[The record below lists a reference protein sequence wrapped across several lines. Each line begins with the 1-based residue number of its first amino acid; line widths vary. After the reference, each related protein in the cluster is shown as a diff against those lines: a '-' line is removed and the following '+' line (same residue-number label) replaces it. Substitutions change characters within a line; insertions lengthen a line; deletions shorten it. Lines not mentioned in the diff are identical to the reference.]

1 MGCPGHCRIALLCVW
16 AIVALAAFGSLA
28 PAALADPTGSI
39 TGAVT
44 DAAGGA
50 PLAGIDVSAY
60 LSAGSGT
67 WQWAGQVATAPGGG
81 YVIGGLADGVY
92 RLKFADPDH
101 VYVAQYYDGVSAS
114 AFDSAT
120 SVEVTGGAATPGIDA
135 ALEAGGHIT
144 GTVRDHDLA
153 GVPGF
158 QVMVFGADDV
168 SIGWTDSL
176 GRYDV
181 GGLATGTYRVEF
193 NAYTDSILTQYYNG
207 KASLGQAD
215 PVAVTVGETTTDIDA
230 TLADVATVT
239 GTITDATNGNPIP
252 YAHVS
257 FQPLGVPV
265 GTGVRG
271 AATDSAGHYSC
282 TLLAGRYQLEFDASS
297 YQPMWYDGSTTQIGA
312 SSFVVTEGQ
321 VVDGVDM
328 ELTLVPTTLLGFTR
342 DMDNVLVPGI
352 TVEAVRDDTGS
363 VVGRTTSDGSG
374 RYQLVLTN
382 LYPDSPRWST
392 LQLRMRFTDPRGV
405 YATQLSDTFPVSPG
419 GGSSPNS
426 WLVAAEPGEVSGRT
440 LDWDGAVVPGVDV
453 SVSTSTGEIVARA
466 TSDAQGVYDITGIP
480 VALETYYEVRFNDP
494 SGSHRYQAV
503 GGVLVPSGGA
513 TSVDSSL
520 LAPGSTSVGPDGGW
534 VWQDPLPQGSD
545 LGGIAA
551 GDADHLWAVGA
562 HGTILKS
569 VDGGLTWHPSS
580 SATMTDLYAVAASGP
595 ARAWAVGSAGAIFA
609 TTDGGL
615 HWTKQD
621 SKVVGDL
628 YAVQFVDAAHGWA
641 VGWGGTILATAD
653 GGQTWTPQSSGL
665 VYPLLAV
672 TFTDASHGW
681 VVGAWGVE
689 LVTTDGGQHWT
700 KYATGTSDWLTGIA
714 MPDGR
719 HGWISTDGGR
729 VLATSDAGASWSVQT
744 TWTYHSFVAAS
755 ALDATH
761 CCVLDEDGHTLYTS
775 DGGAHWSATWAITQ
789 SWTGITRSPS
799 GQYWAVGTA
808 GTLMHSADGSFWA
821 GIGGDVPAVFSYNAV
836 SFPDAQNGWA
846 LGDYGTVLRTA
857 DGGTSWSHWSPG
869 GRLTAFSAPD
879 AAHAWF
885 VGSSGQITHTP
896 DGGTTW
902 VQQSSGTTRTLEGVS
917 FPDASHGWAVGLGGT
932 IVATAD
938 GGAHWTAQEAGT
950 EADLTAVSFADDLH
964 GVAVGYAG
972 TVLVT
977 TDGGKTWTRRRSG
990 TTSKLNAVSCP
1001 DATHAWAVGD
1011 FSATIASS
1019 DGYQSWKTRD
1029 DIGSNFS
1036 VSFPDATH
1044 GWAAGQSGIWATTDG
1059 GSTWVLQTEHSGGF
1073 FYGVSAPD
1081 ATHCWAVGGGVI
1093 LKYDPS
1099 SADTTAPSGT
1109 MRINGGAAVTGSA
1122 GVTIDSALTDA
1133 HGPALMR
1140 FSTDGG
1146 ATWGSWR
1153 DYASTAT
1160 LTLPAGAGSK
1170 TVTGQYEDG
1179 RGNVATLRASIVL
1192 SAGPPTVS
1200 VSGGSDGAWLSRDVT
1215 LVFNAAAPAGGVAGI
1230 TLSLDGTVRVVSGAQ
1245 ASVDI
1250 PAEPNGAHVITYH
1263 ATDVLGV
1270 SGSDQTL
1277 TVRMDTRGP
1286 QTQGKTVAGRVRR
1299 VLSLPYLIKD
1309 NLSPQAAGVTVT
1321 IRSGEQDGQEAEAV
1335 GADGRSVAGGEVDPE
1350 SQGTVHVRRRGLGPR
1365 RQPAGAGG
1373 RRRRHGA
1380 LSARPGAL
1388 RASTGH

>member
-1 MGCPGHCRIALLCVW
+1 MGSLGHCRMALRRVW
-16 AIVALAAFGSLA
+16 AAIVVLVAFGSLA
-28 PAALADPTGSI
+28 PAALADPTGNI

-44 DAAGGA
+44 DAAGGG

-60 LSAGSGT
+60 RSSGSGT
-67 WQWAGQVATAPGGG
+67 WQWVGQVATASGGE
-81 YVIGGLADGVY
+81 YLIGGLADGVY
-92 RLKFADPDH
+92 RVKFADPDH
-101 VYVAQYYDGVSAS
+101 VYVAPQCYDGVSSS

-120 SVEVTGGAATPGIDA
+120 SVEVAGGATTPGIDA

-153 GVPGF
+153 GVLGF
-158 QVMVFGADDV
+158 QVVVHGADEV
-168 SIGWTDSL
+168 SVGWTDAL

-181 GGLATGTYRVEF
+181 GGLATGTYSVKF
-193 NAYTDSILTQYYNG
+193 NAYTNSILTQYYDG

-215 PVAVTVGETTTDIDA
+215 PVAVTVGETTAGIDA
-230 TLADVATVT
+230 TLAGVATVT
-239 GTITDATNGNPIP
+239 GAISDATNGNPIP

-257 FQPLGVPV
+257 FQPVGVPV

-271 AATDSAGHYSC
+271 ATTDAAGHYTC
-282 TLLAGRYQLEFDASS
+282 TLLAGQYQLEFDASS
-297 YQPMWYDGSTTQIGA
+297 YQPMWYDGSPTQIGA
-312 SSFVVTEGQ
+312 STFVVTEGQ
-321 VVDGVDM
+321 VVEDVDM
-328 ELTLVPTTLLGFTR
+328 ALTLKPTTVTGITR
-342 DMDNVLVPGI
+342 DMDNAAVPGI
-352 TVEAVRDDTGS
+352 TVEVVRTDTGA
-363 VVGRTTSDGSG
+363 VAGQTTSDESG
-374 RYQLVLTN
+374 KYSVVLTD
-382 LYPDSPRWST
+382 LYPDSPQWSM
-392 LQLRMRFTDPRGV
+392 LQLRVWFTDPGGV
-405 YATQLSDTFPVSPG
+405 YATQLSEPFPVSPG
-419 GGSSPNS
+419 SGSTQGS
-426 WLVAAEPGEVSGRT
+426 WLVAAAPGAVSGRT

-453 SVSTSTGEIVARA
+453 SVATSSGGVVASA
-466 TSDAQGVYDITGIP
+466 TSDAQGAYQITGIP
-480 VALETYYEVRFNDP
+480 VALATYYEVRFNDP

-503 GGVLVPSGGA
+503 EGVHVPPGGA

-520 LAPGSTSVGPDGGW
+520 LPPGTTSVGPDGGW

-545 LGGIAA
+545 LSGIAA

-595 ARAWAVGSAGAIFA
+595 ARAWAVGSGGAIFA

-615 HWTKQD
+615 NWTKQA
-621 SKVVGDL
+621 SGVVGDL
-628 YAVQFVDAAHGWA
+628 YAVQFVDATHGWA

-672 TFTDASHGW
+672 TFTDAAHGW

-700 KYATGTSDWLTGIA
+700 KYATGTSDWLTGIT
-714 MPDGR
+714 MPDGKN
-719 HGWISTDGGR
+719 GWISTDGGR
-729 VLATSDAGASWSVQT
+729 VLVTSDAGATWSVQK
-744 TWTYHSFVAAS
+744 TWTYHSFVAAC

-761 CCVLDEDGHTLYTS
+761 CCALDEDGHVLYTS
-775 DGGAHWSATWAITQ
+775 DGGASWSTSWAITQ
-789 SWTGITRSPS
+789 TWTGISRAPS
-799 GQYWAVGTA
+799 GLYWAVGTA
-808 GTLMHSADGSFWA
+808 GTLMHSGTGSTWA
-821 GIGGDVPAVFSYNAV
+821 GIGGDVPAVFTYNAV

-857 DGGTSWSHWSPG
+857 DGGRSWSHWNLG

-885 VGSSGQITHTP
+885 VGGSGQITYTP

-902 VQQSSGTTRTLEGVS
+902 VQQSSGTTGALTGVS
-917 FPDASHGWAVGLGGT
+917 FPNATHGWAVGHGGT
-932 IVATAD
+932 ILATAD

-950 EADLTAVSFADDLH
+950 DADLTAVSFADDLH

-977 TDGGKTWTRRRSG
+977 TDGGESWTRRRSG
-990 TTSKLNAVSCP
+990 TTAKLNAVSCP

-1011 FSATIASS
+1011 WAATIASS
-1019 DGYQSWKTRD
+1019 DGYKSWKTRD

-1044 GWAAGQSGIWATTDG
+1044 GWAAGQHGIWATTDG
-1059 GSTWVLQTEHSGGF
+1059 GSTWVLQTQHSDGF

-1093 LKYDPS
+1093 LKYDPA

-1122 GVTIDSALTDA
+1122 AVTIDCALTDA
-1133 HGPALMR
+1133 HGPELMR

-1146 ATWGSWR
+1146 AAWGAWQ
-1153 DYASTAT
+1153 DYAPTTT
-1160 LTLPAGAGSK
+1160 LTLPAGAGSR
-1170 TVTGQYEDG
+1170 TVTGQFEDG
-1179 RGNVATLRASIVL
+1179 RGNVATLKASIVL
-1192 SAGPPTVS
+1192 AAVPPTVS
-1200 VSGGSDGAWLSRDVT
+1200 VSGGSDGAWLSRDAT
-1215 LVFNAAAPAGGVAGI
+1215 LVFSATASAGSGGVAGI
-1230 TLSLDGTVRVVSGAQ
+1230 TLSLDGTVRAVSGAQ
-1245 ASVDI
+1245 ASLVI
-1250 PAEPNGAHVITYH
+1250 PAVPNGTHVITYR
-1263 ATDVLGV
+1263 ATDVHGL
-1270 SGSDQTL
+1270 SGADQTL

-1286 QTQGKTVAGRVRR
+1286 QTQGKSVSGRVRR
-1299 VLSLPYLIKD
+1299 ALSLPYLIKD
-1309 NLSPQAAGVTVT
+1309 NLSPRAVGVTVT
-1321 IRSGEQDGQEAEAV
+1321 IRSGGKRVKTLKLSTRAV
-1335 GADGRSVAGGEVDPE
+1335 GAWRSAKWTPKARGRYTYVVAASDLAGNRQRRAVAGVV
-1350 SQGTVHVRRRGLGPR
+1350 TVR
-1365 RQPAGAGG
+1365 
-1373 RRRRHGA
+1373 
-1380 LSARPGAL
+1380 
-1388 RASTGH
+1388 